1 MNTKIIIKRMNYE
14 NPKHKN
20 VLISCLG
27 TWFSNPKDLHLTDPR
42 MSFPFKFNQWVK
54 ISYNSN
60 DSETWGAFSKDWMV
74 GMCSMK
80 NLPIEK
86 QVHLYHMYVD
96 KEYRRLGIGKKLIKK
111 IIEQAKKTETK
122 IISLNVVA
130 GNKVAISLYSK
141 MGFIQ
146 EKQGQNI
153 RLIKILN
160 KKN

>member
-1 MNTKIIIKRMNYE
+1 MNYE
-14 NPKHKN
+14 NPKHKK
-20 VLISCLG
+20 VLKSCLG

-54 ISYNSN
+54 ISYNN
-60 DSETWGAFSKDWMV
+60 KDSETWGAFSKNWMV

-80 NLPIEK
+80 KLPIEK
-86 QVHLYHMYVD
+86 QVHLYHIYVD
-96 KEYRRLGIGKKLIKK
+96 KEHRRLGIGKKLIKK
-111 IIEQAKKTETK
+111 IIEQAKKTEMK
-122 IISLNVVA
+122 IILLNVVA

-153 RLIKILN
+153 RLVKIFN
-160 KKN
+160 RKY